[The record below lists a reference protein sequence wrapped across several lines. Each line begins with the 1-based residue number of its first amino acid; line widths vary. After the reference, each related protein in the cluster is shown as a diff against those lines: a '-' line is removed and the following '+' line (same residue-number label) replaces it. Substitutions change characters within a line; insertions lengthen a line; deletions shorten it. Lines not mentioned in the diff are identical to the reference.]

1 MFLFQIALSELCR
14 VVQSVY
20 APLHTY
26 ILHFTLHIRSFRVVM
41 FRGDCCFR
49 LVSEWSCF
57 TQFGSSEFGCAQ
69 RQDFD
74 RHTQFVTE
82 QMQISES
89 LDWKVMIAVRR
100 CIATLVMTSRRE
112 NKIL

>member
-1 MFLFQIALSELCR
+1 
-14 VVQSVY
+14 
-20 APLHTY
+20 
-26 ILHFTLHIRSFRVVM
+26 M